1 MLMHSGN
8 GGSAARFK
16 TVMTPGTDLAV
27 RGSEIHMKRILIK
40 AGVLII
46 IFFAAVYG
54 FSYLLNSHDTA
65 VSTKQMDSPT
75 LPVMMIDYNGTYINR
90 MYGYEVEMSSTF
102 LRDTVTL
109 VPFDRTL
116 NIVIDTF
123 GGNIGEVNYNI
134 ISLDDGSIVENGRVK
149 SFEKD
154 GTLLTASFHID
165 DPITMRREYMLR
177 FDLKLGDGSVYYYYT
192 RIVQRNGQNLN
203 WYTDYTQAFYQN
215 CIQKNMTQ
223 EMVTQL
229 EPDLS
234 QSNSSLHFMNIHSDA
249 DKILWGNLTPV
260 LVKKAVPEILEINE
274 TTVSVGLEYVISAQ
288 DESGTVNYYSVSEF
302 YRMRKAQEFV
312 VLIDFERTTEQYFG
326 GEASAVTKDGINIG
340 ITGKNVRYVTDSTAE
355 IAAFIQ
361 NGEIWEY
368 NRTANKA
375 SRVFSYHSG
384 PHTDE
389 RCEHRDYGLQISN
402 VGEDGTVT
410 FVVYGYMNSGIREGS
425 NGIALY
431 RYDMDDNTT
440 RELLFIESDL
450 SYEVLER
457 SLSRLAYINANNTFF
472 FCYGS
477 SICSVDLENPQVYY
491 IQNDIDYE
499 TFVASGSQR
508 LVAWTVESDGE
519 YKLINELD
527 LNTGEV
533 MKLEAP
539 DNEQIKTL
547 AFLGEDLV
555 YGRIRNVDSYEDEIG
570 TVYYPM
576 YNVSLCGI
584 EGNTVKSYQQGG
596 VYIYNVVKDSNIL
609 SLKRFYYAE
618 SQRIYMPDEEI
629 LYNEAEAE
637 AYVTVKLTVNRLK
650 GTEVGL
656 DFTEDA
662 KTGNMLTMHTRYIE
676 NQAGDVIRLGRS
688 EIPGGIYL
696 IYAKGRLYGIYN
708 NPNTAIQIA
717 DSQVGVVLDSK
728 CRYVW
733 ERGNYSERALID
745 TSQMPSSLINYPPV
759 EADKLQKILGY
770 DHVVMNMGGC
780 PLSSLKYQLDNGYP
794 VAAKWDGGLNILII
808 GYDYYNIWFHNPE
821 TGAPQA
827 IAFEDAEAQF
837 AAYGNVFISYRSI
850 S

>member
-1 MLMHSGN
+1 
-8 GGSAARFK
+8 
-16 TVMTPGTDLAV
+16 
-27 RGSEIHMKRILIK
+27 MKRILIK
-40 AGVLII
+40 AIVLII
-46 IFFAAVYG
+46 IFLGAVFA
-54 FSYLLNSHDTA
+54 FSYLLNSREDA
-65 VSTKQMDSPT
+65 VSTKQIDRPT
-75 LPVMMIDYNGTYINR
+75 LPVLMMDYNGTYINR
-90 MYGYEVEMSSTF
+90 MFGYSGEMSSTF
-102 LRDTVTL
+102 LRDSVTL

-116 NIVIDTF
+116 KVVIDTF
-123 GGNIGEVNYNI
+123 GSNIGEVNYNI

-154 GTLLTASFHID
+154 GNIMTAGFHIE
-165 DPITMRREYMLR
+165 DPITMGREYMLR
-177 FDLKLGDGSVYYYYT
+177 FDVKLGDGSLYYYYT
-192 RIVQRNGQNLN
+192 RIVQRNGQNLS

-215 CIQKNMTQ
+215 CIQKNLTE

-229 EPDLS
+229 EPDVS
-234 QSNSSLHFMNIHSDA
+234 QSNSSLHYINIHSDA
-249 DKILWGNLTPV
+249 DQILWGNLTPS
-260 LVKKAVPEILEINE
+260 LVKRAVPTILEINE
-274 TTVSVGLEYVISAQ
+274 TTVSIGLEYVISALNEAGSV
-288 DESGTVNYYSVSEF
+288 DYYSVTEF

-312 VLIDFERTTEQYFG
+312 VLIDFERTTEQYFEG
-326 GEASAVTKDGINIG
+326 DTQPVTKNGINLG
-340 ITGKNVRYVTDSTAE
+340 VTGKNIRYVTDSTAT

-389 RCEHRDYGLQISN
+389 RCEHRDYGLQISD
-402 VGEDGTVT
+402 VGENGTVT

-457 SLSRLAYINANNTFF
+457 SLSRLAYINADNTFF
-472 FCYGS
+472 FSYGS

-499 TFVASGSQR
+499 TFVASDSQR
-508 LVAWTVESDGE
+508 LVAWTVEDDGE
-519 YKLINELD
+519 YKTVNELD
-527 LNTGEV
+527 LNTGDI
-533 MKLEAP
+533 MRLDAP
-539 DNEQIKTL
+539 SDEQIKTL

-570 TVYYPM
+570 TAYYPM
-576 YNVSLCGI
+576 YNVSLCNSA
-584 EGNTVKSYQQGG
+584 GNTVKSYQQGG
-596 VYIYNVVKDSNIL
+596 VYIYDVTKDTNIL
-609 SLKRFYYAE
+609 SLKRFYYVE
-618 SQRIYMPDEEI
+618 SERIYMPDEEI

-637 AYVTVKLTVNRLK
+637 SYVSVKLTVNRVK
-650 GTEVGL
+650 GTEIGL
-656 DFTEDA
+656 DFTEDT

-676 NQAGDVIRLGRS
+676 NQAGDVIKLERS
-688 EIPGGIYL
+688 EVPGSIYL
-696 IYAKGRLYGIYN
+696 VYAKGGLYGIYY
-708 NPNTAIQIA
+708 NPNIAIWAA

-733 ERGNYSERALID
+733 ERGNYPEKNMID
-745 TSQMPSSLINYPPV
+745 TSQMPVRLISYPPV
-759 EADKLQKILGY
+759 EADQLQKIIGY
-770 DHVVMNMGGC
+770 DYVVMNMGGC
-780 PLSSLKYQLDNGYP
+780 PLSSIKYQLSNGYP
-794 VAAKWDGGLNILII
+794 VAAKWTDDLNILLI
-808 GYDYYNIWFHNPE
+808 GYDYYNIWFYNPE
-821 TGAPQA
+821 TNAPQA

-837 AAYGNVFISYRSI
+837 AVNGNVFISYRSI